1 MLCTVGIVSVSFE
14 MPFPSAERR
23 GVEKVK
29 LGEQPVKAV
38 GQGGLV
44 LLRGS
49 LLAEPVR
56 RLLRHAARLPDA
68 DAARAVHGRQGLQD
82 VEGPRL
88 QQEPL
93 ELNQPQGRSSSS

>member
-1 MLCTVGIVSVSFE
+1 
-14 MPFPSAERR
+14 MPVPFTERR
-23 GVEKVK
+23 GAEKVK
-29 LGEQPVKAV
+29 LGERQRPVEAV
-38 GQGGLV
+38 GQVGLV

-68 DAARAVHGRQGLQD
+68 DAARAVRGRQGLQD

-88 QQEPL
+88 PQEPL
-93 ELNQPQGRSSSS
+93 ELNQPQGRSG

>member
-1 MLCTVGIVSVSFE
+1 
-14 MPFPSAERR
+14 MPASPAERR

-29 LGEQPVKAV
+29 LGEQQRPAEAV
-38 GQGGLV
+38 GLVLV
-44 LLRGS
+44 LLRES

-68 DAARAVHGRQGLQD
+68 DAARAVRGRQGLQD